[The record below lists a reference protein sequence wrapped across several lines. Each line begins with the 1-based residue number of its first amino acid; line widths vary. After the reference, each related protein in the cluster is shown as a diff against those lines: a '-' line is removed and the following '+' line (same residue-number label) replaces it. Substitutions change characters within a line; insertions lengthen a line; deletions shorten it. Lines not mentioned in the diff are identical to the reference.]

1 MTSLSR
7 HFLDQFKVGSQLLFA
22 GNLSNQPSFQ
32 DVKYRIASVLTN
44 TDIAMNQTLWLGAY
58 PALGNTQLDFI
69 CEKIEYFF
77 SGL

>member
-1 MTSLSR
+1 MTSSSR
-7 HFLDQFKVGSQLLFA
+7 HILDQFKVDSQLLFA

-32 DVKYRIASVLTN
+32 DVKYRITSDLTN
-44 TDIAMNQTLWLGAY
+44 TDIAMNQTLRLGAY
-58 PALGNTQLDFI
+58 PALGRTQLDFI

>member
-1 MTSLSR
+1 MTSSPR

-32 DVKYRIASVLTN
+32 DVKYRIASDLTN
-44 TDIAMNQTLWLGAY
+44 TDIVMNQTLWLGEY
-58 PALGNTQLDFI
+58 PILGKAQLNFI
-69 CEKIEYFF
+69 CEKIEYIF